1 MRCEKHHR
9 PASAASPVDGAL
21 MDRGPITD
29 PRQMSEGEA
38 NALWADAIS
47 QLLLEGFTRVEAE
60 REAAAHYPRI
70 NAARTK
76 P

>member
-1 MRCEKHHR
+1 
-9 PASAASPVDGAL
+9 